1 MSGPLKGVRIIDCTS
16 VILGPWATQQLGD
29 LGADIIKVEPP
40 EGDNSRQV
48 GPTHSK
54 NMAALFLG
62 SNRNKRSVVLDLKK
76 DAGLRALFKMCE
88 TADVFLHN
96 LRPEPA
102 ARLGVGYEAFE
113 KLNPRLI
120 YLATYGYR
128 AKGPRGSKP
137 AYDDIIQAG
146 SGLAHL
152 QSTIVGEPRY
162 IPTIIGDKT
171 SSGTVLSAVL
181 AALYEREKSGL
192 GQAIEVPMFESLVAY
207 VMAEHLYAATFLPQE
222 SAPGYIRILNKERK
236 PFPSKDGY
244 FALVPYTDG
253 NWKEFCDLVGQPE
266 ILDDDRFS
274 TLSKRIA
281 NVGVVYGKLGEIC
294 RTRTNAEWV
303 ALLRDSNIPHGP
315 VNTLD
320 DLLVDEQ
327 LLATGFWKEFDHPS
341 EGRIRTPD
349 IPQMFSRTPGS
360 IRRLQ
365 PRLGEHSVEI
375 LTEAGLSSSEIDEML
390 NTGVTRKADPL

>member
-1 MSGPLKGVRIIDCTS
+1 MSGPLKGVRIIDCTT
-16 VILGPWATQQLGD
+16 VIMGPWATQQLGD

-40 EGDNSRQV
+40 EGDTSRQV
-48 GPTHSK
+48 GPTHGK
-54 NMAALFLG
+54 DMAALFLG

-76 DAGLRALFKMCE
+76 EGGRRALFKLCE

-113 KLNPRLI
+113 KINPRLI

-128 AKGPRGSKP
+128 ANGPRGSKP

-152 QSTIVGEPRY
+152 QSAIVGEPRY

-171 SSGTVLSAVL
+171 SSGNIVTAVL

-207 VMAEHLYAATFLPQE
+207 VMTEHLYGATFLPQE
-222 SAPGYIRILNKERK
+222 SEPGYIRILNKERK

-244 FALVPYTDG
+244 ISLTPYTDG
-253 NWKEFCDLVGQPE
+253 NWKEFCDLIGQPE
-266 ILDDDRFS
+266 IMNDERFS

-303 ALLRDSNIPHGP
+303 ELLRDSNIPHGP
-315 VNTLD
+315 VNTLA
-320 DLLVDEQ
+320 DLLEDEQ

-349 IPQMFSRTPGS
+349 IPQTFSRTPGS

-365 PRLGEHSVEI
+365 PRLGEHSLEV
-375 LTEAGLSSSEIDEML
+375 LSEAGMSSSEIDEML
-390 NTGVTRKADPL
+390 NTGVTRKAEPL